1 LENKKYLPGTGQSS
15 PSRQNPSC
23 VKNQENQNHREVISM
38 KVNANIGGKIY
49 PRKIHKTTVE
59 YSDGTRQRFNCI
71 SVSSREYVVQ
81 TCNGIPVSVYP
92 LISFLLLP

>member
-1 LENKKYLPGTGQSS
+1 
-15 PSRQNPSC
+15 
-23 VKNQENQNHREVISM
+23 M
-38 KVNANIGGKIY
+38 KLNANIGGKIY

-81 TCNGIPVSVYP
+81 ICNGVPVSVYP